1 MNKRSIKKFC
11 WNSENKV
18 DSKMSKKKKKK
29 KSGEKSRVSRG
40 NEFARGQ
47 FWKLIPA
54 NIREFYSSFNFPV
67 SPTGKTSKQTSKNN
81 NKNHSKQNEKS
92 NLTWKKVLRK
102 YFENTI
108 SREECKRKEENKL

>member
-1 MNKRSIKKFC
+1 
-11 WNSENKV
+11 
-18 DSKMSKKKKKK
+18 MSKKKKKK
-29 KSGEKSRVSRG
+29 KRGEKKK
-40 NEFARGQ
+40 ETKEKKFAREQ
-47 FWKLIPA
+47 IWKLIPA